1 MTTGFTLGKI
11 TMLALADSVN
21 PCAIA
26 VLTMVLVSIL
36 VANPEKKKRVL
47 GAGLAFSAAVY
58 IGYLFYGTILIQFFR
73 VFAEFLRENSNYV
86 YTGLAGLA
94 ILIGALNIKDSI
106 YYKAGSIGTEMPM
119 FMRPKAKRTISK
131 MTSPW
136 GAFIIGFIVTLFLL
150 PCTIGPYIIASGLL
164 SELGFLGALPWLLYY
179 NLLFI
184 IPMVIITLIVYFGLT
199 RIEDVS
205 AWKEKHIRKLHLIA
219 GILLVLVGIG
229 LLLGWF

>member
-1 MTTGFTLGKI
+1 MADTFTLGKI

-26 VLTMVLVSIL
+26 ILTMVLVSIL
-36 VANPEKKKRVL
+36 VANPEKKKKVL
-47 GAGLAFSAAVY
+47 GAGLAFSAAIF
-58 IGYLFYGTILIQFFR
+58 IGYLIYGTVIVQFFR
-73 VFAEFLRENSNYV
+73 LFAEFLRNNSTYI
-86 YTGLAGLA
+86 YDGLAILA
-94 ILIGALNIKDSI
+94 ILIGALNIRDSVK
-106 YYKAGSIGTEMPM
+106 YKAGRIGTEMPL

-184 IPMVIITLIVYFGLT
+184 IPMIVITLIVYFGLT

-219 GILLVLVGIG
+219 GILLVLVGV
-229 LLLGWF
+229 LLLMGWL